1 MIDAGDAGPDE
12 VYAQPLR
19 PYIKFF
25 VSFPAGPDVDVVDCD
40 IRLRVLLLNQLR
52 ILERGHAADARAVN
66 VAHGCIPRAYALQE
80 SYGLG
85 DLARARAYDLTLRR
99 PGGIQHPLH
108 LQCGDHIPIPSKAV
122 LLFSGGIEG
131 LPARGHDYR
140 SHIYLKI
147 LRLLFELDGLCGTRL
162 HAAGA
167 ADAGLGIDTRRQG
180 NCLGVGH
187 IDGLPLADAK
197 VVFAGHFHWTD
208 ARAFVDAAFAEQRV
222 HIARTANA

>member
-1 MIDAGDAGPDE
+1 M
-12 VYAQPLR
+12 
-19 PYIKFF
+19 
-25 VSFPAGPDVDVVDCD
+25 
-40 IRLRVLLLNQLR
+40 
-52 ILERGHAADARAVN
+52 
-66 VAHGCIPRAYALQE
+66 
-80 SYGLG
+80 G

-108 LQCGDHIPIPSKAV
+108 LQCGDHIPVPSKAV
-122 LLFSGGIEG
+122 LFLAGGIEG
-131 LPARGHDYR
+131 LPPRGHYYR
-140 SHIYLKI
+140 THIYLKI
-147 LRLLFELDGLCGTRL
+147 LWLLFELDGLCGTRL

-180 NCLGVGH
+180 NGLGVGH
-187 IDGLPLADAK
+187 IDGLPFADAK